1 MYCLLWKKQ
10 TKNPAQPSYN
20 PQHKQKCE
28 TFVSTRLDNNWISGD
43 RTTHGTTAYKQ
54 KYETVAFFKAC
65 AKACASQP
73 RVQPYGFWI
82 TSPDHNWKKS
92 WFVKLLSCLLR
103 LLAVF
108 ILLLGRSFS
117 YFCLCGLKAGRSS
130 QKWSRSSV
138 QPSVQARYNPKHNSP
153 PKWNGID

>member
-1 MYCLLWKKQ
+1 MKK
-10 TKNPAQPSYN
+10 TIKKKNCTTLVQP
-20 PQHKQKCE
+20 PVQAKCE

-54 KYETVAFFKAC
+54 KYETVAFLRLVLRLVRHN
-65 AKACASQP
+65 P
-73 RVQPYGFWI
+73 RVQPHGFWI

-92 WFVKLLSCLLR
+92 WFVKLLSRLLR

-108 ILLLGRSFS
+108 ILFLGRSFS

-138 QPSVQARYNPKHNSP
+138 QPMVQARYNPKHNP
-153 PKWNGID
+153 L

>member
-1 MYCLLWKKQ
+1 MEKTIKKSSTTLVQ
-10 TKNPAQPSYN
+10 PPAQAKVWNIRQYKVGQQLNFWGSHNPWYN
-20 PQHKQKCE
+20 RVQAEVWNC
-28 TFVSTRLDNNWISGD
+28 RI
-43 RTTHGTTAYKQ
+43 
-54 KYETVAFFKAC
+54 FKAC

-73 RVQPYGFWI
+73 RVQPHGFWI

-108 ILLLGRSFS
+108 ILFLGRSFS